1 MDIPVGSL
9 LSGYRVL
16 DISAEMGAFCGK
28 FLRDLGLD
36 VIKIEPPK
44 GDPLRS
50 HPPFAEGHDN
60 PEGSLRFAYLNAGKQ
75 GITLDLEKPGGRELL
90 LKLVEQADVVIESYP
105 PGYLKSLDLDFPV
118 LKERQE
124 KLIVVGLSGF
134 GQTGPY
140 AHFRAPDI
148 VTTAMSGLL
157 YVSGTPELPPCMP
170 PETQSYYYASIYAA
184 FGAML
189 ALCANAARTEYGGQ
203 ADGVEPIAVSGNFLW
218 APDPGE
224 MRVTTTVRKRGRR
237 IGLID
242 VELTQDGRTA
252 VRAAITMGVPEHHV
266 PPLLSDNPVV
276 PLMTPEPPP
285 GLEPIGPGHRM
296 ADVVHL
302 AHGCD
307 IRPSLTT
314 FERRSDGGPPL
325 IEYWVKPKGTAPD
338 VLFALLCGDGDHVD
352 GAAFAAANLRSASRG
367 RLSTRRAYSAADS
380 RYRPSAYSAAAR
392 RVLTLGSLISRK
404 TRAI

>member
-1 MDIPVGSL
+1 MTSSTLFTDAMALTSAGD
-9 LSGYRVL
+9 GAYDGVL
-16 DISAEMGAFCGK
+16 NEHWTIG
-28 FLRDLGLD
+28 
-36 VIKIEPPK
+36 PK
-44 GDPLRS
+44 VHG
-50 HPPFAEGHDN
+50 
-60 PEGSLRFAYLNAGKQ
+60 
-75 GITLDLEKPGGRELL
+75 
-90 LKLVEQADVVIESYP
+90 
-105 PGYLKSLDLDFPV
+105 
-118 LKERQE
+118 
-124 KLIVVGLSGF
+124 
-134 GQTGPY
+134 
-140 AHFRAPDI
+140 
-148 VTTAMSGLL
+148 
-157 YVSGTPELPPCMP
+157 
-170 PETQSYYYASIYAA
+170 
-184 FGAML
+184 GAML

-218 APDPGE
+218 APDPGP

-314 FERRSDGGPPL
+314 FERRSDGGPPV
-325 IEYWVKPKGTAPD
+325 IEYWVKPKGVAPD
-338 VLFALLCGDGDHVD
+338 VLFALLCGDVSAPVTFGVNRFGWAPTVQLTAYLRATPAD
-352 GAAFAAANLRSASRG
+352 GWL
-367 RLSTRRAYSAADS
+367 
-380 RYRPSAYSAAAR
+380 
-392 RVLTLGSLISRK
+392 RVLCTTTQIGQDWFDEDHIVVDCEGRIIVQ
-404 TRAI
+404 TRQLALVPAAQS

>member
-1 MDIPVGSL
+1 MTSSTLFTDAMALTSAGD
-9 LSGYRVL
+9 GAYDGVL
-16 DISAEMGAFCGK
+16 NEHWTIG
-28 FLRDLGLD
+28 
-36 VIKIEPPK
+36 PK
-44 GDPLRS
+44 VHG
-50 HPPFAEGHDN
+50 
-60 PEGSLRFAYLNAGKQ
+60 
-75 GITLDLEKPGGRELL
+75 
-90 LKLVEQADVVIESYP
+90 
-105 PGYLKSLDLDFPV
+105 
-118 LKERQE
+118 
-124 KLIVVGLSGF
+124 
-134 GQTGPY
+134 
-140 AHFRAPDI
+140 
-148 VTTAMSGLL
+148 
-157 YVSGTPELPPCMP
+157 
-170 PETQSYYYASIYAA
+170 
-184 FGAML
+184 GAML

-218 APDPGE
+218 APDPGP

-296 ADVVHL
+296 ADIVHL

-338 VLFALLCGDGDHVD
+338 VLFALLCGDVSAPVTFGVNRFGWAPTVQLTAYLRATPAD
-352 GAAFAAANLRSASRG
+352 GWL
-367 RLSTRRAYSAADS
+367 
-380 RYRPSAYSAAAR
+380 
-392 RVLTLGSLISRK
+392 RVLCTTTQIGQDWFDEDHIVVDCEGRIIVQ
-404 TRAI
+404 TRQLALVPAAQS